1 MQAHKDI
8 SAIIAFEDGT
18 IFKGYANGA
27 TKTVMGE
34 VVANTCMIS
43 YEEVLTDSAYSGKI
57 VNMTT
62 PEIGNYGICGE
73 DSESSGA
80 KLTALVVRELSPIA
94 SNWRST
100 KTIQEFLTEQNVP
113 CISGVDT
120 RAITRLVSEKGA
132 LKACLSTENISEEE
146 AVKRA
151 KEFKGIDSENL
162 SEKVSTKKKYNFT
175 IKDVK
180 RLEIEGTDLHLKQ
193 SPAEKVK
200 CALIDYGVKTS
211 TLEDLA
217 VCGFDITVYPSSA
230 KASEILETKPATV
243 ILSSGPGN
251 PNVLD
256 SESEVVAEII
266 KTKTPVLGIG
276 LGMNILAKALG
287 VKSQKLTNAHSGG
300 NYPVRNIEDDVVNIT
315 SQNCSY
321 TLDSKELEKA
331 NLLISDINLNDN
343 TVAGFKNADKSLMG
357 ISFYPSSSNGPK
369 NSNSFFTNF
378 YYYLK
383 DRK

>member
-1 MQAHKDI
+1 MQARNDI
-8 SAIIAFEDGT
+8 SAILAFEDGSV
-18 IFKGYANGA
+18 FKGYANGA

-43 YEEVLTDSAYSGKI
+43 YEEILTDSAYSGKI

-62 PEIGNYGICGE
+62 PEIGNYGISGE
-73 DSESSGA
+73 DAESSGA

-94 SNWRST
+94 SNWRSS
-100 KTIQEFLTEQNVP
+100 KTIQEYLKEQNVP

-151 KEFKGIDSENL
+151 KEFKGIDSDNL
-162 SEKVSTKKKYNFT
+162 SEKVSTKKKYIFT

-193 SPAEKVK
+193 APAEKVK
-200 CALIDYGVKTS
+200 CAVIDLGVKTS

-217 VCGFDITVYPSSA
+217 VCGFDITVFPSTV
-230 KASEILETKPATV
+230 KASEILESKVSAV

-251 PNVLD
+251 PNVLE
-256 SESEVVAEII
+256 SESAVVAEII
-266 KTKTPVLGIG
+266 KSKVPVLGIG
-276 LGMNILAKALG
+276 LGMNVVANALG

-300 NYPVRNIEDDVVNIT
+300 NYPVRNIESDVVTIT
-315 SQNCSY
+315 SQNISY
-321 TLDSKELEKA
+321 TMDAKDIEKA
-331 NLLISDINLNDN
+331 NLSVSDINLNDN
-343 TVAGFKNADKSLMG
+343 TVAGFKNADNSIMG
-357 ISFYPSSSNGPK
+357 ISFYPSSANGPK
-369 NSNSFFTNF
+369 NAVSFFTNF

-383 DRK
+383 DNK